1 MGMNAVA
8 KNSLWANFL
17 FMIMK
22 VTTSLGER
30 KSGWFQINARCGS
43 GKKRLISR
51 DQTVLGTESTLLPQT
66 PVSVKLNF
74 LQAFTFNF

>member
-1 MGMNAVA
+1 
-8 KNSLWANFL
+8 
-17 FMIMK
+17 MK
-22 VTTSLGER
+22 ERTRVTTSLGER